1 METGGINE
9 ASRDKFLIIGCSGA
23 IGLQLAE
30 KLIDVY
36 GDKSVIAALHRTP
49 LPEYLASRCICEF
62 GFNILD
68 NETIVSLLAKYSKR
82 IRGIW
87 NLAAPLSVD
96 TAKDPTKAHDITV
109 GGMHRLLEA
118 MRSHE
123 GLNTIYF
130 SDSIGSYG
138 YDAPRE
144 NASVEWLV
152 NNPSQD
158 PGSDYG
164 IQKREIRELLA
175 RYHREHNFDCR
186 FAIIPGVL
194 HTGAS
199 WGGGTTEYALDALH
213 AASKGEDYV
222 CPVPETERLPMIHSA
237 DLIEGL
243 VALMTA
249 PAETF
254 PFEKLGGVPIAGFS
268 FSPSE
273 LFSLIVKKIPSFQK
287 KFSYDETA
295 NPSIADFSKKWP
307 NSLDASEAASHINF
321 CATRSIEETVDDILA
336 AHHERMMQS

>member
-1 METGGINE
+1 MDETR
-9 ASRDKFLIIGCSGA
+9 RDKFLIIGCSGA

-30 KLIDVY
+30 KLVNIY
-36 GDKSVIAALHRTP
+36 GDQSVIAALHRSP
-49 LPEYLASRCICEF
+49 LPEHLVSRCICEF

-68 NETIVSLLAKYSKR
+68 NETIVALLAKYGKR

-96 TAKDPTKAHDITV
+96 TAKDPAKAHDVTV
-109 GGMHRLLEA
+109 GGMRRLLEA
-118 MRSHE
+118 MRAHE
-123 GLNTIYF
+123 GLDTIYF

-138 YDAPRE
+138 CDAPRE

-152 NNPSQD
+152 GNPTQD

-175 RYHREHNFDCR
+175 QYHREHHFDCR

-194 HTGAS
+194 HTGAT
-199 WGGGTTEYALDALH
+199 WGGGTTEYALDALF
-213 AASKGEDYV
+213 AASKGEHYA
-222 CPVPETERLPMIHSA
+222 CPISETERLPMIHST

-243 VALMTA
+243 IALMTA

-268 FSPSE
+268 FSPSD
-273 LFSLIVKKIPSFQK
+273 LFATITKKLPSFEG
-287 KFSYDETA
+287 KFSYDEA
-295 NPSIADFSKKWP
+295 VNPSAADFAKKWP
-307 NSLDASEAASHINF
+307 NSLDSSEAASYINF
-321 CATRSIEETVDDILA
+321 SATRGIEETVDEILA
-336 AHHERMMQS
+336 AHRERIEHS